1 LTTPRHKRRRTKAA
15 GIGALVV
22 AAIATGL
29 VVVPQLASASEI
41 QIHDLQGSTRLSP
54 YAGQTVTGIAGVVTG
69 VRTYGS
75 SKGFWFQDTTPDDNP
90 ATSEGVF
97 VFTSSTPT
105 VAVGDSVQVSGTVT
119 EYYPGGKTTG
129 GQSLT
134 QISKPTVTVVSS
146 GNAVPAPV
154 VITAKTVPAA
164 YTPAGDPAAD
174 NSVEGL
180 TLQPKKYALD
190 FYESV
195 EGENVQVKDVR
206 VVGATDAYAEL
217 WVTTKPK
224 ENVTKRGGTLYS
236 SYEDQNSGRLQI
248 QSLIPT
254 ATQAFPTANV
264 GDVLTGTTAGPLD
277 FNSFGGYT
285 LAART
290 IGTLKDN
297 GLTAE
302 STRKQKKG
310 ELAIATYNVENL
322 APSDS
327 DAKYARLGTAIVTH
341 LASPDVVALEEIQDN
356 SGATDDG
363 TVDADKTVQKFIDA
377 IIAAGGPTYDWRS
390 ISPVN
395 DLDGGQPGGNIRQV
409 FLFNPARV
417 SFTDRTGGDATTAV
431 GVQKI
436 NGKAALTASPGR
448 IAPADEAWTTSR
460 KPLAAEFSFQG
471 KPVIVIANHFNS
483 KGGDYALTSR
493 YQPVPRS
500 SEVQRVKQATLVNT
514 FVKEIEAAQK
524 DANVVVLGDIND
536 YEFSTAGKTLTAGGA
551 LKDLYFSLKPSERY
565 SYVYQGNTQVLDH
578 ILVSRSVGSPDYD
591 VVHINAEF
599 ADQASDHDPQVVRI
613 KP

>member
-1 LTTPRHKRRRTKAA
+1 M
-15 GIGALVV
+15 
-22 AAIATGL
+22 
-29 VVVPQLASASEI
+29 
-41 QIHDLQGSTRLSP
+41 
-54 YAGQTVTGIAGVVTG
+54 
-69 VRTYGS
+69 RTYGS
-75 SKGFWFQDTTPDDNP
+75 SKGFWFQDTAPDDNP

-224 ENVTKRGGTLYS
+224 ENATKRGGTLYS

-264 GDVLTGTTAGPLD
+264 GDILTGTTAGPLD

-377 IIAAGGPTYDWRS
+377 IVAAAWAPPT
-390 ISPVN
+390 
-395 DLDGGQPGGNIRQV
+395 
-409 FLFNPARV
+409 
-417 SFTDRTGGDATTAV
+417 TGAPSAPSTTWTA
-431 GVQKI
+431 
-436 NGKAALTASPGR
+436 ASPAATSARSSSSTRPGSPSPP
-448 IAPADEAWTTSR
+448 APAATPPPPSASR
-460 KPLAAEFSFQG
+460 RSTA
-471 KPVIVIANHFNS
+471 
-483 KGGDYALTSR
+483 R
-493 YQPVPRS
+493 PRS
-500 SEVQRVKQATLVNT
+500 PPPPAGSRPPTRPGPP
-514 FVKEIEAAQK
+514 AA
-524 DANVVVLGDIND
+524 
-536 YEFSTAGKTLTAGGA
+536 SRWP
-551 LKDLYFSLKPSERY
+551 PSSPSRA
-565 SYVYQGNTQVLDH
+565 
-578 ILVSRSVGSPDYD
+578 SRSS
-591 VVHINAEF
+591 
-599 ADQASDHDPQVVRI
+599 
-613 KP
+613 